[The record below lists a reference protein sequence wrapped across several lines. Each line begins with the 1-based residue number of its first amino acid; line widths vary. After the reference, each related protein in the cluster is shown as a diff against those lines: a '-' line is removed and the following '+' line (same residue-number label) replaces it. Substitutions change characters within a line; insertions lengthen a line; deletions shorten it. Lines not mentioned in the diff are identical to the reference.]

1 MRNYSNYFVLL
12 LLCVC
17 LPFPAVFAQN
27 GPVPAGA
34 DALSDTDCGI
44 TLSGTVTDHEDRTPL
59 IGATVLLDG
68 TQLTSVTDAN
78 GHYHFHGLCPG
89 TYTLVVSYIGYTT
102 ERLQKAVRAP
112 EVLNFRLHPDGLLLH
127 SVEVRAA
134 RQRTQITQATGQL
147 NGRELAQTHGQSL
160 AQSLERITGLSSIQ
174 TGPSIAKPVIHG
186 MHSNR
191 ILVMNNGVR
200 HEAQQWGSEH
210 APEIDP
216 FVASEL
222 TVVKGAAGVR
232 YGADAI
238 GGVILVEP
246 KPLRD
251 SAGTSAVLNLVGVS
265 HNRQGVVSGMVES
278 NPAGIP
284 SLSWRL
290 QGTLK
295 KAGNSKTPDYYLAN
309 TGYQEQNFSAAAGW
323 TRDQFGVDAYFS
335 RFDTKLGVFSASHV
349 GNLTDIRNALQRE
362 RPEPEADF
370 TYTIGVP
377 YQNVTHDLLR
387 LHGFYKTGTASRL
400 LFTYAR
406 QYNIREEFDAHGDQS
421 RPGLRFEITTHSTEV
436 VWEHPLV
443 HNLKGSLGATYQYQF
458 NRYEGRFFVP
468 FYQSHTGGLFWLE
481 EWEKGKWHVEA
492 GVRYDYRHLQAKLYR
507 KDTPQRT
514 GQSELDNQ
522 LLTPTHTWQNL
533 SGTLGAI
540 YHFGPHLDLN
550 LNAST
555 AWRSPTTSE
564 LYSNG
569 IHHGT
574 GTYEYG
580 NANLGMERAYNLV
593 ATLAYVQNKRLN
605 GEISVYR
612 NYIDNYIY
620 QEPDTVPTLTIRGAF
635 LTARQK
641 QADATFTGL
650 DVSASYQLTDHLL
663 LATKASLV
671 RAYNQTADEYLIWIP
686 SDRYENSLRY
696 SIGKLGAR
704 GVFAQNFIQISGLA
718 VARQKN
724 VPDNYLARDYA
735 LPPAGYFLL
744 NAEAGTTLQ
753 LGQQQIEIGLIGRNL
768 LNTAYRDYL
777 NRFRYYADETGRSI
791 TLRVSIPLNF

>member
-1 MRNYSNYFVLL
+1 MP
-12 LLCVC
+12 
-17 LPFPAVFAQN
+17 LP
-27 GPVPAGA
+27 A
-34 DALSDTDCGI
+34 DALSDADCGL
-44 TLSGTVTDHEDRTPL
+44 TLSGTVTDHEDRSVL
-59 IGATVLLDG
+59 IGATVVLEG
-68 TQLTSVTDAN
+68 TPHSSITDAN
-78 GHYHFHGLCPG
+78 GHYHFHDLCPG
-89 TYTLVVSYIGYTT
+89 TYQLVVSYLGYTT
-102 ERLQKAVRAP
+102 ERLAKAFRAP
-112 EVLNFRLHPDGLLLH
+112 EVVNFRLHPDALQLH
-127 SVEVRAA
+127 SVEIRGTK
-134 RQRTQITQATGQL
+134 QREQLTQANSNL
-147 NGRELAQTHGQSL
+147 SGRELAQTQGQSL
-160 AQSLERITGLSSIQ
+160 AQALERITGLSSIQ

-222 TVVKGAAGVR
+222 TVIKGAAGVR

-246 KPLRD
+246 RPLRD
-251 SAGTSAVLNLVGVS
+251 SAGTSAQLNLVGVS
-265 HNRQGVVSGMVES
+265 NNRQGVVSGMVES
-278 NPAGIP
+278 NPAALP

-295 KAGNSKTPDYYLAN
+295 KAGNSKTPEYYLAN

-323 TRDQFGVDAYFS
+323 TREKFGIEAFFS

-349 GNLTDIRNALQRE
+349 GNLTDIRNAIQRE

-370 TYTIGVP
+370 TYAIDRP
-377 YQNVTHDLLR
+377 YQNVTHDLLKVR
-387 LHGFYKTGTASRL
+387 AFYRTEPLGQVSL
-400 LFTYAR
+400 TYAR
-406 QYNIREEFDAHGDQS
+406 QFNQREEYDIHGGGS
-421 RPGLRFEITTHSTEV
+421 EVPGLRFEIETHQTEAL
-436 VWEHPLV
+436 WEHRPV
-443 HNLKGSLGATYQYQF
+443 GNLTGSFGASYQYQF

-468 FYQSHTGGLFWLE
+468 FYQSHTGGLFWIE
-481 EWEKGKWHVEA
+481 HWEKEKWHLEA
-492 GVRYDYRHLQAKLYR
+492 GLRYDYRYLQAKMFR

-514 GQSELDNQ
+514 GQASLDNE
-522 LLTPTHTWQNL
+522 LLTPTQRFQNL

-540 YHFGPHLDLN
+540 YHVGPHLDLSV
-550 LNAST
+550 NAAT

-580 NANLGMERAYNLV
+580 DPTLGVERAYNFM
-593 ATLAYVQNKRLN
+593 ATLGYVQNQRLN

-612 NYIDNYIY
+612 NYIQNYIY
-620 QEPDTVPTLTIRGAF
+620 QEPDTIPTLTIRGAF
-635 LTARQK
+635 LTARQRH
-641 QADATFTGL
+641 ADATFTGL
-650 DVSASYQLTDHLL
+650 DASVTYQLTDQLL
-663 LATKASLV
+663 FSSKASLV
-671 RAYNQTADEYLIWIP
+671 RAYNRTAEEYLIWIP

-696 SIGKLGAR
+696 SLNKLGIR
-704 GVFAQNFIQISGLA
+704 GNLTENYLQVSGLA
-718 VARQKN
+718 VTRQRH

-735 LPPAGYFLL
+735 MPPAGYFLL
-744 NAEAGTTLQ
+744 NAELGTTLHV
-753 LGQQQIEIGLIGRNL
+753 GKQQIDIGLIGRNL

-777 NRFRYYADETGRSI
+777 NRFRYYADEAGRNV

>member
-1 MRNYSNYFVLL
+1 MRNYFIKLVLL
-12 LLCVC
+12 LLCVGAS
-17 LPFPAVFAQN
+17 FTDVFAQT
-27 GPVPAGA
+27 GPAPTVA
-34 DALSDTDCGI
+34 DALSDADCGI
-44 TLSGTVTDHEDRTPL
+44 TLSGTVTDHEDRSPL
-59 IGATVLLDG
+59 IGATVLLEG

-89 TYTLVVSYIGYTT
+89 TYTLVVSYIGYTA
-102 ERLQKAVRAP
+102 ERVQKAVRAP

-147 NGRELAQTHGQSL
+147 SGRELAQTQGQSL

-278 NPAGIP
+278 NPAAVP

-309 TGYQEQNFSAAAGW
+309 TGYTEQNFSAAAGW
-323 TRDQFGVDAYFS
+323 TRDKFGVDAYFS
-335 RFDTKLGVFSASHV
+335 RFDTQLGVFSGSHV
-349 GNLTDIRNALQRE
+349 GNLTDIRNALKRE

-370 TYTIGVP
+370 TYVIGVP

-406 QYNIREEFDAHGDQS
+406 QYNQREEYDAHGDQS
-421 RPGLRFEITTHSTEV
+421 VPGLRFEITTHSTEA

-443 HNLKGSLGATYQYQF
+443 NNLKGSIGATYQYQF

-481 EWEKGKWHVEA
+481 EWEKDKWHVEA
-492 GVRYDYRHLQAKLYR
+492 GLRYDYRHLQAKLYR

-522 LLTPTHTWQNL
+522 LLTPTHNWQNL
-533 SGTLGAI
+533 SGTLGVI

-580 NANLGMERAYNLV
+580 NADLGVERAYNFV

-641 QADATFTGL
+641 QADATFTGV

-663 LATKASLV
+663 FATKASLV

-686 SDRYENSLRY
+686 SDRFENSLRY
-696 SIGKLGAR
+696 SVDKLGAR
-704 GVFAQNFIQISGLA
+704 GVFAQNFIQVSGLA
-718 VARQKN
+718 VTRQRN

-753 LGQQQIEIGLIGRNL
+753 LGKQQIEIGLIGRNL

-777 NRFRYYADETGRSI
+777 NRFRYYADELGRSI

>member
-1 MRNYSNYFVLL
+1 MRKYVNYLVLL
-12 LLCVC
+12 LLCIGLASARV
-17 LPFPAVFAQN
+17 LAQN
-27 GPVPAGA
+27 GPILTGTDAPA
-34 DALSDTDCGI
+34 DADCGI
-44 TLSGTVTDHEDRTPL
+44 TLSGKVTDHEDRSPL
-59 IGATVLLDG
+59 IGATVVLEG
-68 TQLTSVTDAN
+68 TPHTSITDAN
-78 GHYHFHGLCPG
+78 GHYHFHDLCPG
-89 TYTLVVSYIGYTT
+89 TYRLVVSYIGYNP
-102 ERLQKAVRAP
+102 ERLEKSVRSP
-112 EVLNFRLHPDGLLLH
+112 EVINFRLHPDALQLH
-127 SVEVRAA
+127 SVEVRIAK
-134 RQRTQITQATGQL
+134 QREQIPQATGHL
-147 NGRELAQTHGQSL
+147 NGQELRQTHGQSL
-160 AQSLERITGLSSIQ
+160 AQSLERMTGVTSIQ

-186 MHSNR
+186 MHSSR
-191 ILVMNNGVR
+191 VLVMNNGVR

-251 SAGTSAVLNLVGVS
+251 SAGTSAELNLVGVS

-323 TRDQFGVDAYFS
+323 TRQKFGVDAFFS

-362 RPEPEADF
+362 RPEPEAAF
-370 TYTIGVP
+370 TYDIGVP
-377 YQNVTHDLLR
+377 YQNVTHDLMR
-387 LHGFYKTGTASRL
+387 LHGFYRTGPASRL

-406 QYNIREEFDAHGDQS
+406 QYNQREEYDAHGDQS
-421 RPGLRFEITTHSTEV
+421 TPGLRFEITTHSSEA
-436 VWEHPLV
+436 VWEHPLIW
-443 HNLKGSLGATYQYQF
+443 NLKGSIGATYQYQF

-468 FYQSHTGGLFWLE
+468 FYQSHTGGLFWIE
-481 EWEKGKWHVEA
+481 NWEKGKWHVEA
-492 GVRYDYRHLQAKLYR
+492 GLRYDYRYLQAKLFR
-507 KDTPQRT
+507 KDTPERT
-514 GQSELDNQ
+514 GQSELDNE
-522 LLTPTHTWQNL
+522 LLTPTHRFQNL

-580 NANLGMERAYNLV
+580 NANLGVERAYNFM

-605 GEISVYR
+605 GEISVYH

-641 QADATFTGL
+641 QTNATFTGM

-663 LATKASLV
+663 FATKASLV
-671 RAYNQTADEYLIWIP
+671 RAYNRSADEYLIWIP
-686 SDRYENSLRY
+686 TDRYENSLRY
-696 SIGKLGAR
+696 SVERLGAQ
-704 GVFAQNFIQISGLA
+704 GVFAQNFLQISGLA
-718 VARQKN
+718 VPRQRHI
-724 VPDNYLARDYA
+724 PDNYLARDYA
-735 LPPAGYFLL
+735 MPPAGYFLL

-753 LGQQQIEIGLIGRNL
+753 LGKHQIEVGLIGRNL

-777 NRFRYYADETGRSI
+777 NRFRYYADEIGRSI

>member
-1 MRNYSNYFVLL
+1 MRKYINYLVLL
-12 LLCVC
+12 LLCACVP
-17 LPFPAVFAQN
+17 LASAYAQS
-27 GPVPAGA
+27 GPTAAETV
-34 DALSDTDCGI
+34 SEKDCGI
-44 TLSGTVTDHEDRTPL
+44 TLSGTVTDHERRSVL
-59 IGATVLLDG
+59 IGATVVLEG
-68 TQLTSVTDAN
+68 TPHTSVTDAN
-78 GHYHFHGLCPG
+78 GHYHFHDLCPG
-89 TYTLVVSYIGYTT
+89 TYKLVVSYLGYTS
-102 ERLQKAVRAP
+102 ERLEKFFRAP
-112 EVLNFRLHPDGLLLH
+112 EVVNFRLHPDALLLR

-134 RQRTQITQATGQL
+134 RQREQPTQASSHL
-147 NGRELAQTHGQSL
+147 SGRELAQTQGQSL
-160 AQSLERITGLSSIQ
+160 AQALERMTGLSSIQ

-251 SAGTSAVLNLVGVS
+251 SVGTSAVLNLVGVS

-278 NPAGIP
+278 NPAAMP

-295 KAGNSKTPDYYLAN
+295 QAGNSKTPDYYLDN
-309 TGYQEQNFSAAAGW
+309 TGYREQNFSAAAGW
-323 TRDQFGVDAYFS
+323 TREKYGVDAYFS
-335 RFDTKLGVFSASHV
+335 RFHTKLGVFSGSHV

-370 TYTIGVP
+370 TYAIGVP
-377 YQNVTHDLLR
+377 YQNVTHDLLK
-387 LHGFYKTGTASRL
+387 LHAFYRTGPSGKL
-400 LFTYAR
+400 HLTYAR
-406 QYNIREEFDAHGDQS
+406 QFNQREEYDAHGDRS
-421 RPGLRFEITTHSTEV
+421 RPGLRFEIETHHTEAL
-436 VWEHPLV
+436 WEHPLIG
-443 HNLKGSLGATYQYQF
+443 NLKGSLGASYQYQF
-458 NRYEGRFFVP
+458 NRFEGRFFVP
-468 FYQSHTGGLFWLE
+468 FYESHTGGLFWIE
-481 EWEKGKWHVEA
+481 RWEKNQWHLEA
-492 GVRYDYRHLQAKLYR
+492 GLRYDYRHLQARMYR

-514 GQSELDNQ
+514 GQAGPDNE
-522 LLTPTHTWQNL
+522 LLTPTHTFQNL

-540 YHFGPHLDLN
+540 YDFGPHLN
-550 LNAST
+550 LAFNAAT

-580 NANLGMERAYNLV
+580 NANLGVERAYNFM

-641 QADATFTGL
+641 QANATFTGV
-650 DVSASYQLTDHLL
+650 DVSASYQLTEHLSF
-663 LATKASLV
+663 ATKASLV
-671 RAYNQTADEYLIWIP
+671 RAFNRSADEYLIWIP
-686 SDRYENSLRY
+686 TDRYENSLRY
-696 SIGKLGAR
+696 VLDKLGAR
-704 GVFAQNFIQISGLA
+704 GTFAQNFIQISGLA
-718 VARQKN
+718 VARQRHL
-724 VPDNYLARDYA
+724 PDNYLARDYA
-735 LPPAGYFLL
+735 MPPAGYFLL

-753 LGQQQIEIGLIGRNL
+753 LGKQQVEIGLIGRNL
-768 LNTAYRDYL
+768 LNKAYRDYL
-777 NRFRYYADETGRSI
+777 NRFRYYADEVGRSI
-791 TLRVSIPLNF
+791 TLRVSIPLHF